1 MIQKYL
7 ASAFIWGSFMYN
19 GIEETLP
26 SCIYPIKYLNA
37 SLLPYDSLLDNNI
50 LLVSALSILI
60 YQTYFY

>member
-1 MIQKYL
+1 
-7 ASAFIWGSFMYN
+7 MYN

-60 YQTYFY
+60 YQMYFY